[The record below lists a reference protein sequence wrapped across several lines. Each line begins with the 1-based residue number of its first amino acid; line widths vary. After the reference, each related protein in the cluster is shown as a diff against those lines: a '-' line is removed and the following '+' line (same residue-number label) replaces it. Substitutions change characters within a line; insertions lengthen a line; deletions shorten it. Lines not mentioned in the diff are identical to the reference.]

1 MVGFARFATPY
12 SVGLKKAPAWR
23 ENVQSADPLQTFAS
37 DSAIRYAQRA
47 DLIRDMRFNRSNE
60 FNADSALRNKRER
73 MISEYIDKNRDDPDA
88 LAGVYD
94 RFKAKYSRSDGAL
107 SNPMVPPS
115 VSEVSR
121 SAPQPLQATRPSG
134 SGVPKVSQRSAST
147 DAMSGTSAPTF
158 RQRKQPR
165 HTHPSP
171 PMLVIPQRNP
181 VDALN
186 NNGGGAGAGRK
197 KTSTAMIPY
206 ASLESSDEDEDVFG
220 FSVEQGVMTDDEKFA
235 EFLEALEDD
244 TPQKR
249 NRDKYGSG
257 AGARADP
264 PPGERRRNTDTP
276 APPRKDPKKRSDSS
290 KKRSQQR
297 NAYKKTWAEFHN
309 DPTNP
314 LYMNVNGLTGD

>member
-23 ENVQSADPLQTFAS
+23 ENIQSADPLQTFAS

-121 SAPQPLQATRPSG
+121 SAPQPLQGARPSG
-134 SGVPKVSQRSAST
+134 SGNQSNTAPNNNARKTTARQFFAELLESPSPK
-147 DAMSGTSAPTF
+147 TS
-158 RQRKQPR
+158 KQPER
-165 HTHPSP
+165 PT
-171 PMLVIPQRNP
+171 LVIPHRSP
-181 VDALN
+181 IDELSKRGA
-186 NNGGGAGAGRK
+186 GTGAGAG
-197 KTSTAMIPY
+197 A
-206 ASLESSDEDEDVFG
+206 
-220 FSVEQGVMTDDEKFA
+220 
-235 EFLEALEDD
+235 
-244 TPQKR
+244 
-249 NRDKYGSG
+249 G
-257 AGARADP
+257 AGANERYVYSGSDDDDEYTVYDARSGFMAPATSP
-264 PPGERRRNTDTP
+264 PSERRTNTNQTP
-276 APPRKDPKKRSDSS
+276 APPSKGTSGGSRWGYREGFGGGNARTNNNLAAINLTPIPSKSRQNKSTHDTRSSRSS
-290 KKRSQQR
+290 R
-297 NAYKKTWAEFHN
+297 N
-309 DPTNP
+309 
-314 LYMNVNGLTGD
+314 